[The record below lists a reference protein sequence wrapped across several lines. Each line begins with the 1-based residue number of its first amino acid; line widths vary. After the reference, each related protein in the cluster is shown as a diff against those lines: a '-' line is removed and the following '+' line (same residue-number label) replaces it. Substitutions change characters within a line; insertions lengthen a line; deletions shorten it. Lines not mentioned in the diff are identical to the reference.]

1 MFNNFRLLAFSVFVP
16 TLLISFGK
24 GLLLPV
30 LPVFVSSFE
39 VSYAII
45 GLVLA
50 MDAIGTLVGDIPAG
64 SLLRYLDKKWVM
76 LLGLAI
82 MGLAVLALVWA
93 SSVWQL
99 LLLRFVSG
107 LGNALN
113 IMSLNAYLADYTRK
127 HERGRVIALFGGVN
141 RIGQFVGPALGGLL
155 ASRLGIVSPFAFF
168 AVFCFITLFTT
179 FVFVRRIPR
188 DGSSVTKDS
197 HAQHQLFK
205 ILKEHRNI
213 FLSAGLG
220 MLFAQMIREGRKVII
235 PLFASDV
242 LGLDIAAVGLI
253 MSIGAAIDMSL
264 FYPAGVIMD
273 RWGRK
278 FAIVPSFLLQA
289 LGMALVPLSGG
300 FIGLSLCSALMG
312 LGNGMSSGTMMTLGT
327 DLAPKDSLG
336 EFLGVWR
343 FIGDAGGT
351 GGPLAVGAV
360 AGILSLGASALILGL
375 VGALSA
381 LVFAYLVPETLKR
394 KTVA

>member
-1 MFNNFRLLAFSVFVP
+1 MFNNFRLLAFSVFIP
-16 TLLISFGK
+16 TLLISFSK

-39 VSYAII
+39 VSYGII

-82 MGLAVLALVWA
+82 MGLAVLALVGA
-93 SSVWQL
+93 TTVWQL
-99 LLLRFVSG
+99 LLFRFVSG

-113 IMSLNAYLADYTRK
+113 VMSLNAYLADFTRR
-127 HERGRVIALFGGVN
+127 HERGRVIALFGGIN
-141 RIGQFVGPALGGLL
+141 RIGQFVGPALGGIL
-155 ASRLGIVSPFAFF
+155 ASHLGITSPFGFF
-168 AVFCFITLFTT
+168 AGFCLFTALSTLF
-179 FVFVRRIPR
+179 FVKRLPR
-188 DGSSVTKDS
+188 ADSSLKATGHS
-197 HAQHQLFK
+197 QHQLFK
-205 ILKEHRNI
+205 ILKEHKSI

-264 FYPAGVIMD
+264 FYPAGVVMD

-289 LGMALVPLSGG
+289 LGMILVPLAGG
-300 FIGLSLCSALMG
+300 FIGLSFCSALMG

-327 DLAPKDSLG
+327 DLAPRDSLG

-343 FIGDAGGT
+343 FIGDIGGT

-360 AGILSLGASALILGL
+360 AGVLSLGASAIVLGTI
-375 VGALSA
+375 GALSA

-394 KTVA
+394 

>member
-16 TLLISFGK
+16 TLLVSFSK

-39 VSYAII
+39 VSYGLV
-45 GLVLA
+45 GLVLSMEA
-50 MDAIGTLVGDIPAG
+50 VGTLVGDIPAG
-64 SLLRYLDKKWVM
+64 SLLRYIDKKWVM
-76 LLGLAI
+76 LLGLVI
-82 MGLAVLALVWA
+82 MGVATLVLVWA
-93 SSVWQL
+93 TNIWLVL
-99 LLLRFVSG
+99 VFRFISG

-127 HERGRVIALFGGVN
+127 HERGRVIAMFGGIN
-141 RIGQFVGPALGGLL
+141 RMGQFIGPALGGLL
-155 ASRLGIVSPFAFF
+155 ASRLGLVSPFAFF
-168 AVFCFITLFTT
+168 AGFCLFTAIST
-179 FVFVRRIPR
+179 LLFVRLTPSAE
-188 DGSSVTKDS
+188 GVKKTQA
-197 HAQHQLFK
+197 HPHL
-205 ILKEHRNI
+205 LKVLAEHKGI
-213 FLSAGLG
+213 FMSAGLG

-235 PLFASDV
+235 PLFGADV

-264 FYPAGVIMD
+264 FYPAGFVMD

-289 LGMALVPLSGG
+289 VGMALVPLSGG
-300 FIGLSLCSALMG
+300 FLGLTLCSALMG

-327 DLAPKDSLG
+327 DLAPRDSLG

-360 AGILSLGASALILGL
+360 ATLLSLGASALVLGL
-375 VGALSA
+375 IGTFSA

-394 KTVA
+394 RTA